1 MEFNATSAQAGAS
14 RPRGSEEFRPPIPKG
29 STTIERDVWPSYLH
43 FTSVNRYWDWG
54 KLLFFVPSDPQVLCS
69 LRAASR
75 HFRERVETRWWNA
88 QVQLAKSFVDQHVAA
103 FFGLDVGGHEEEQEA
118 FARQMLLW
126 VRPLLV
132 NQPWRAETSGLAG
145 VTGEDVTPQAA
156 YISLRGAMI
165 NLSHPELPS
174 KRLVFVGVIH
184 TQTVSQKNKSTC
196 ITIARAVSWG
206 SLRREKKD
214 LLAYAPL

>member
-1 MEFNATSAQAGAS
+1 M
-14 RPRGSEEFRPPIPKG
+14 
-29 STTIERDVWPSYLH
+29 
-43 FTSVNRYWDWG
+43 
-54 KLLFFVPSDPQVLCS
+54 
-69 LRAASR
+69 
-75 HFRERVETRWWNA
+75 
-88 QVQLAKSFVDQHVAA
+88 QLAKSFVDQHVAA

>member
-1 MEFNATSAQAGAS
+1 M
-14 RPRGSEEFRPPIPKG
+14 
-29 STTIERDVWPSYLH
+29 
-43 FTSVNRYWDWG
+43 
-54 KLLFFVPSDPQVLCS
+54 
-69 LRAASR
+69 
-75 HFRERVETRWWNA
+75 
-88 QVQLAKSFVDQHVAA
+88 QLAKSFVDQHVAA

-184 TQTVSQKNKSTC
+184 THTVVNEIPLVQNLNLLDDDGPLETGQFVFIFMLFVVKVP
-196 ITIARAVSWG
+196 TIW
-206 SLRREKKD
+206 D
-214 LLAYAPL
+214 Q